1 MTTEQEIQHL
11 ADQISPLSP
20 ALAVRLRAV
29 AARVAHQ
36 ERVLDEMAARGC
48 MSRGWPGRSA
58 SGPPRRGVRLGDGQ
72 VTVREFVA
80 MIALLALVWAAVIAA
95 VVWTI
100 RIVAG

>member
-36 ERVLDEMAARGC
+36 ERVLDEMAQEGIHVARLAWQE
-48 MSRGWPGRSA
+48 RKRA
-58 SGPPRRGVRLGDGQ
+58 AEARRATG
-72 VTVREFVA
+72 
-80 MIALLALVWAAVIAA
+80 
-95 VVWTI
+95 
-100 RIVAG
+100 

>member
-36 ERVLDEMAARGC
+36 ERVLDEMAQEGIHVARLAWVE
-48 MSRGWPGRSA
+48 RKRA
-58 SGPPRRGVRLGDGQ
+58 AEARR
-72 VTVREFVA
+72 
-80 MIALLALVWAAVIAA
+80 
-95 VVWTI
+95 
-100 RIVAG
+100 AG

>member
-36 ERVLDEMAARGC
+36 ERVLDEMAAEGLHVARLAWQE
-48 MSRGWPGRSA
+48 RKRA
-58 SGPPRRGVRLGDGQ
+58 AEARR
-72 VTVREFVA
+72 
-80 MIALLALVWAAVIAA
+80 AV
-95 VVWTI
+95 
-100 RIVAG
+100 G

>member
-36 ERVLDEMAARGC
+36 ERVLDELAQEGIHVARLAWQERKRAAE
-48 MSRGWPGRSA
+48 A
-58 SGPPRRGVRLGDGQ
+58 RR
-72 VTVREFVA
+72 
-80 MIALLALVWAAVIAA
+80 
-95 VVWTI
+95 
-100 RIVAG
+100 AGA